1 MSNLAENQIGWGK
14 KKPQKCKK
22 NQKKVL
28 LSCTTVFLIKHLAWL
43 HKSWDVGRETRALG
57 TAWSLRRAEVD
68 QSDAGGEHPACNQDP
83 PMETCPESQVL
94 AGVMLEV

>member
-14 KKPQKCKK
+14 KKSQKSK
-22 NQKKVL
+22 NQQKKVL

-68 QSDAGGEHPACNQDP
+68 QRDAVGGEVVCTEGIAPYRYIIKC
-83 PMETCPESQVL
+83 EC
-94 AGVMLEV
+94 